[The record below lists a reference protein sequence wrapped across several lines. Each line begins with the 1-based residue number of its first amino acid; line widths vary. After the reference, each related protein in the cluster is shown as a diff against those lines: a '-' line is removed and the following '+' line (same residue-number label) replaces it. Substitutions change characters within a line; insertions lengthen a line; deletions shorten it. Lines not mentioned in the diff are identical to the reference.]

1 MAITGHLIE
10 FSLAE
15 IFQFLEQGHKTGLL
29 TVFEQSES
37 ETPKNQVHY
46 IWFKQGRIVAAAN
59 RSDHHGL
66 VSLISHRGWL
76 GDHAASRFAQQC
88 GTKVPLG
95 LYLKSQGILSAE
107 QIKLLFY
114 TQVMRRVCALFTLLD
129 GWFHFDSKVTLPMDE
144 MTGLSAPATEVTLAG
159 LRVLKDWSALESKL
173 PDPMSTIVSTIEGKP
188 NLHLN
193 STEWQIWEYTNGNE
207 MLLSIAKQLQLP
219 IRKVQQIV
227 FRLSVVG
234 LIEDVPMVLSSAPA
248 NSQPSVFA
256 EEADAIAPSLE
267 FPTAAKPAKDKA
279 AEPSQVSSSFLNNLM
294 GFLKNKS

>member
-29 TVFEQSES
+29 TVFEQPEPT
-37 ETPKNQVHY
+37 TPKNQVHY
-46 IWFKQGRIVAAAN
+46 IWFNQGRIVAAAN

-66 VSLISHRGWL
+66 ISIISHRGWL

-95 LYLKSQGILSAE
+95 LYLKSQGILNAE

-129 GWFHFDSKVTLPMDE
+129 GWFHFDSKVILPMDE

-173 PDPMSTIVSTIEGKP
+173 PDPLSTIVSVVEGKP
-188 NLHLN
+188 HLHLN

-207 MLLSIAKQLQLP
+207 TLLSIAKQLQKP
-219 IRKVQQIV
+219 IRQIQQIV

-234 LIEDVPMVLSSAPA
+234 LIEDVPMVLSPVPDSTSKKAA
-248 NSQPSVFA
+248 AMGS
-256 EEADAIAPSLE
+256 DAIAPSSDNSI
-267 FPTAAKPAKDKA
+267 PPNAADNQASAPNQM
-279 AEPSQVSSSFLNNLM
+279 SHSFLNNLM

>member
-29 TVFEQSES
+29 TVFEQPEPT
-37 ETPKNQVHY
+37 TPKNQVHY

-66 VSLISHRGWL
+66 ISIISHRGWL

-107 QIKLLFY
+107 QVKLLFY

-129 GWFHFDSKVTLPMDE
+129 GWFHFDSKVILPMDE

-173 PDPMSTIVSTIEGKP
+173 PDPLSTIVSVFDGKP
-188 NLHLN
+188 HLHLN
-193 STEWQIWEYTNGNE
+193 STEWQIWEYANGNE
-207 MLLSIAKQLQLP
+207 MLLTIAKQLQLP
-219 IRKVQQIV
+219 IRQVQQIV

-234 LIEDVPMVLSSAPA
+234 LIEDVPMVLCPAPTDSEKVDA
-248 NSQPSVFA
+248 DEGS
-256 EEADAIAPSLE
+256 DAIA
-267 FPTAAKPAKDKA
+267 AA
-279 AEPSQVSSSFLNNLM
+279 AESSHKPQDSASAPNQMSHSFLNNLM
-294 GFLKNKS
+294 GFLKHKT

>member
-29 TVFEQSES
+29 TVFEQPEPT
-37 ETPKNQVHY
+37 TPKNQVHY
-46 IWFKQGRIVAAAN
+46 IWFNQGRIVAAAN

-66 VSLISHRGWL
+66 ISIISHRGWL

-95 LYLKSQGILSAE
+95 LYLKSQGILNAE

-129 GWFHFDSKVTLPMDE
+129 GWFHFDSKVILPMDE

-173 PDPMSTIVSTIEGKP
+173 PDPLSTIVSVVEGKP
-188 NLHLN
+188 HLHLN

-207 MLLSIAKQLQLP
+207 TLLSIAKQLQKP
-219 IRKVQQIV
+219 IRQIQQIV

-234 LIEDVPMVLSSAPA
+234 LIEDVPMVLSPVPDSTSKKAA
-248 NSQPSVFA
+248 AMGS
-256 EEADAIAPSLE
+256 DAIAPSSDN
-267 FPTAAKPAKDKA
+267 PIPPNAADNQASAPNQM
-279 AEPSQVSSSFLNNLM
+279 SHSFLNNLM